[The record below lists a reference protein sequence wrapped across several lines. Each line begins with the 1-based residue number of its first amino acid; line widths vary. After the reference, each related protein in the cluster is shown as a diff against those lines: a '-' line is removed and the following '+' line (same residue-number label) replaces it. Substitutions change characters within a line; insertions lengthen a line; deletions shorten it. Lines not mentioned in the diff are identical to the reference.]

1 MNDYTLRKDFPL
13 TSEQNEVL
21 DFMLSRTK
29 CINGCQTGFGKTY
42 VGCTGATHILL
53 KYPDTRVII
62 LCPQKAVKAFRRE
75 LTEKLRIQYNELT
88 SSKKQVNP
96 NCRITIMT
104 HTSLKNHIEYIQ
116 QLKEQGNRLVLLVDE
131 AHCCDYDTLIQTN
144 LGELKIGDIVT
155 KQMKCKVF
163 SYNEQRDKVELKPI
177 VQYFENECMEDMYE
191 ISYETKGHIKTV
203 KLTGGHPVYTK
214 NRGYVN
220 VEDLTTNDI
229 ILSISSHCDN
239 CGKDLNRHNTKFYND
254 KNKSNRFYCNHSC
267 KAQYEHDN
275 HIGCDLVDYDEIGRK
290 GSKTLKDLYNDKD
303 STLYK
308 HKQNMIKNNPMFKED
323 IKNKMT
329 QTLRRLSKEGKLN
342 NNFKYGNGHISKAEN
357 FILEDMIKL
366 GFSYNKGIHTKEY
379 RELYPES
386 KIPIVYKPDYIN
398 KDLKIAIEIDGNNH
412 KSTKIK
418 LLDEKKE
425 KVLKF
430 YGYTILRFSNEDVLS
445 NKENVLKEIK
455 KCIQKVK

>member
-1 MNDYTLRKDFPL
+1 
-13 TSEQNEVL
+13 
-21 DFMLSRTK
+21 
-29 CINGCQTGFGKTY
+29 
-42 VGCTGATHILL
+42 
-53 KYPDTRVII
+53 
-62 LCPQKAVKAFRRE
+62 
-75 LTEKLRIQYNELT
+75 
-88 SSKKQVNP
+88 
-96 NCRITIMT
+96 
-104 HTSLKNHIEYIQ
+104 
-116 QLKEQGNRLVLLVDE
+116 
-131 AHCCDYDTLIQTN
+131 
-144 LGELKIGDIVT
+144 
-155 KQMKCKVF
+155 MKCKIF
-163 SYNEQRDKVELKPI
+163 SYNEQKDKVELKPI
-177 VQYFENECMEDMYE
+177 IQYFENECMEDMYE

-229 ILSISSHCDN
+229 ILSISNHCDN
-239 CGKDLNRHNTKFYND
+239 CGKDLNRYNTKFYNN

-267 KAQYEHDN
+267 KTQYEHDN
-275 HIGCDLVDYDEIGRK
+275 HIGCDLVDYDEIGKK
-290 GSKTLKDLYNDKD
+290 GSKTLKALYNDKN

-329 QTLRRLSKEGKLN
+329 QTLRKLSKDGKLK
-342 NNFKYGNGHISKAEN
+342 NNFKYGNGHISKAES

-366 GFSYNKGIHTKEY
+366 GFSYNKGIHTKKY
-379 RELYPES
+379 KELYPES

-398 KDLKIAIEIDGNNH
+398 KESKIAIEIDGNSH
-412 KSTKIK
+412 KRTKIK